1 MNVRAISSRRGE
13 CRMMLTVLMHNI
25 GEHLRGIQV
34 NCAVVATGGRL
45 SNRLL
50 VIDWSMILVQTYP
63 TIDDTPDY

>member
-1 MNVRAISSRRGE
+1 MNVRVSSFRRAE
-13 CRMMLTVLMHNI
+13 FQMMLTVLMHNI

-50 VIDWSMILVQTYP
+50 VIEWYMILVYSDLRHNQ
-63 TIDDTPDY
+63 